1 MAGMKLVRSAIA
13 VTASIALLTGCASTP
28 KASPSDT
35 PAAKVYETAP
45 LTGIKFEQGT
55 NANLAGPSVACKI
68 DNLDVARPQLNLNRT
83 DIVFDEMVEG
93 GLTRFVAVW
102 HSDKPDA
109 VGPVRSI
116 RPMDPDI
123 ISPLG
128 GIVCYSGGQLKF
140 VTMMRNTNVY
150 NATET
155 SEQTHGTFTRAKDRE
170 APKNV
175 IVDAA
180 KLAAAHTDLTPPA
193 AQFEFTAIT
202 DQASAVAAGKPIA
215 NFSIYYP
222 SALSHWIYNGTNFAR
237 WQDGIAHKDSE
248 SGLQTTATN
257 VVVLN
262 VQIDRQ
268 FGKVPKT
275 TLVGSGTGWVFSKS
289 MQLAVKWS
297 KASQTAPILL
307 TDEAGAPI
315 KLVRGNTWV
324 ELLPQN
330 ENGRLEVAL
339 PLEDDTK

>member
-1 MAGMKLVRSAIA
+1 MSKVRAASLVAMAAL
-13 VTASIALLTGCASTP
+13 LLTGCTPSATPQPTPSYTP
-28 KASPSDT
+28 K
-35 PAAKVYETAP
+35 VYVNAP
-45 LTGIKFEQGT
+45 LTGMPFEEGT
-55 NANLAGPSVACKI
+55 RPSLDGPSVACKI
-68 DNLDVARPQLNLNRT
+68 DNVHTETLKANINRT
-83 DIVFDEMVEG
+83 DLVYVQMVEG
-93 GLTRFVAVW
+93 GLTRLVAVW
-102 HSDKPDA
+102 HSDLPTA

-140 VTMMRNTNVY
+140 VTLMRNTNVF
-150 NATET
+150 NASET
-155 SEQTHGTFTRAKDRE
+155 SEQANGTFTRAKDRE

-175 IVDAA
+175 LVDVS
-180 KLAAAHTDLTPPA
+180 KLAAAHPDLTPPA

-202 DQASAVAAGKPIA
+202 EEASAVAAGKLVA

-222 SALSHWIYNGTNFAR
+222 SALSHWIYNSRAFSR
-237 WQDGIAHKDSE
+237 VQDGIVHKDSE

-268 FGKVPKT
+268 YGKVPKT
-275 TLVGSGTGWVFSKS
+275 TLVGSGTGWVFSQG

-297 KASQTAPILL
+297 KASQTAPIML
-307 TDEAGAPI
+307 TDAAGAPI
-315 KLVRGNTWV
+315 KLIRGNTWV

-330 ENGRLEVAL
+330 ENGRLEVVL
-339 PLEDDTK
+339 PLEDATE

>member
-1 MAGMKLVRSAIA
+1 MA
-13 VTASIALLTGCASTP
+13 ALLLSGCTTGASPQPTNTYTP
-28 KASPSDT
+28 K
-35 PAAKVYETAP
+35 VYVNAP
-45 LTGIKFEQGT
+45 LTDMPFEEGT
-55 NANLAGPSVACKI
+55 RPSLNGPSVACKI
-68 DNLDVARPQLNLNRT
+68 DNVGTETLKANINRT
-83 DIVFDEMVEG
+83 DLVYVEMVEG
-93 GLTRFVAVW
+93 GLTRLVAVW
-102 HSDKPDA
+102 HSDMPTA

-155 SEQTHGTFTRAKDRE
+155 SEQANGIFTRDKNRVG
-170 APKNV
+170 PKNV

-180 KLAAAHTDLTPPA
+180 KLAAAHPELTPPA

-202 DQASAVAAGKPIA
+202 EQASAVAAGKLVA
-215 NFSIYYP
+215 NFSVYYP
-222 SALSHWIYNGTNFAR
+222 SALSNWIVDGSSFTR
-237 WQDGIAHKDSE
+237 VQDGIPHLDSE
-248 SGLQTTATN
+248 TKQPTKATN

-268 FGKVPKT
+268 YGKVPKT
-275 TLVGSGTGWVFSKS
+275 TLVGSGTGWVFSQGK
-289 MQLAVKWS
+289 QLAVKWS
-297 KASQTAPILL
+297 KASQTAPIVL

>member
-1 MAGMKLVRSAIA
+1 MA
-13 VTASIALLTGCASTP
+13 ALLLSGCTTGASPQPTTSYTP
-28 KASPSDT
+28 K
-35 PAAKVYETAP
+35 VYVNAP
-45 LTGIKFEQGT
+45 LTGMPFEEGT
-55 NANLAGPSVACKI
+55 RPSLNGPSVACKI
-68 DNLDVARPQLNLNRT
+68 DNVHTETLKANINRT
-83 DIVFDEMVEG
+83 DMVYVEMVEG
-93 GLTRFVAVW
+93 GLTRLVAVW
-102 HSDKPDA
+102 HSDLPTA

-140 VTMMRNTNVY
+140 VTLMRNTNVY

-175 IVDAA
+175 IVDAS
-180 KLAAAHTDLTPPA
+180 KLAAAHPELTPPA
-193 AQFEFTAIT
+193 NQFEFTAIT
-202 DQASAVAAGKPIA
+202 EQASAVAAGTPVA

-222 SALSHWIYNGTNFAR
+222 SALSHWVYNGTNFAR
-237 WQDGIAHKDSE
+237 TQDGIAHKDSE

-268 FGKVPKT
+268 YGNVPKT
-275 TLVGSGTGWVFSKS
+275 TLVGSGTGWVFSKGK
-289 MQLAVKWS
+289 QVAVKWS
-297 KASQTAPILL
+297 KASQTAPIVL
-307 TDEAGAPI
+307 TDADGAPV
-315 KLVRGNTWV
+315 KLIRGNTWV

-330 ENGRLEVAL
+330 ENGRLEVVL
-339 PLEDDTK
+339 PLEDTTK

>member
-1 MAGMKLVRSAIA
+1 MSKQVRIASFVAMA
-13 VTASIALLTGCASTP
+13 ALLLSGCTTGASPQPTTSYTP
-28 KASPSDT
+28 K
-35 PAAKVYETAP
+35 VYVNAP
-45 LTGIKFEQGT
+45 LTGMPFEEGT
-55 NANLAGPSVACKI
+55 RPSLNGPSVACKI
-68 DNLDVARPQLNLNRT
+68 DNVHTETLKANINRT
-83 DIVFDEMVEG
+83 DMVYVEMVEG
-93 GLTRFVAVW
+93 GLTRLVAVW
-102 HSDKPDA
+102 HSDLPTA

-140 VTMMRNTNVY
+140 VTLMRNTNVY

-180 KLAAAHTDLTPPA
+180 KLAAAHPELTPPA

-202 DQASAVAAGKPIA
+202 EQASAVAAGTPVA

-222 SALSHWIYNGTNFAR
+222 SALSKWIYNSSNFSR
-237 WQDGIAHKDSE
+237 VQDGIEHKDSE

-268 FGKVPKT
+268 YGNVPKT
-275 TLVGSGTGWVFSKS
+275 TLVGSGTGWVFSKGK
-289 MQLAVKWS
+289 QVAVKWS
-297 KASQTAPILL
+297 KASQTAPIVL
-307 TDEAGAPI
+307 TDADGAPI
-315 KLVRGNTWV
+315 KLIRGNTWV

-330 ENGRLEVAL
+330 ENGRLEVVL
-339 PLEDDTK
+339 PLEDATE

>member
-1 MAGMKLVRSAIA
+1 MSKVRAASLVAMAAL
-13 VTASIALLTGCASTP
+13 LLTGCTPSANPQPTPSYTP
-28 KASPSDT
+28 K
-35 PAAKVYETAP
+35 VYVNAP
-45 LTGIKFEQGT
+45 LTGMPFEEGT
-55 NANLAGPSVACKI
+55 RPSLNGPSVACKI
-68 DNLDVARPQLNLNRT
+68 DNVGTETLKANINRT
-83 DIVFDEMVEG
+83 DLVYVEMVEG
-93 GLTRFVAVW
+93 GLTRLVAVW
-102 HSDKPDA
+102 HSDMPTA

-140 VTMMRNTNVY
+140 VTMMRNTNVF
-150 NATET
+150 NASET
-155 SEQTHGTFTRAKDRE
+155 SEQANGTFTRAKDRE

-180 KLAAAHTDLTPPA
+180 KLAAAHSDLTPPA

-202 DQASAVAAGKPIA
+202 DEASAVAAGKLVA
-215 NFSIYYP
+215 SFSVYYP
-222 SALSHWIYNGTNFAR
+222 SAHSKWIYNGRTFSR
-237 WQDGIAHKDSE
+237 VQDEIEHKDSE

-268 FGKVPKT
+268 YGKVPKT
-275 TLVGSGTGWVFSKS
+275 TMVGSGTGWVFSQG

-297 KASQTAPILL
+297 KASQTAPIVL
-307 TDEAGAPI
+307 TDAAGAPI
-315 KLVRGNTWV
+315 KLIRGNTWV

-330 ENGRLEVAL
+330 ENGRLEVVL
-339 PLEDDTK
+339 PLEDATE

>member
-1 MAGMKLVRSAIA
+1 MIKQVRAAALVASA
-13 VTASIALLTGCASTP
+13 ALLLAGCTTGANPQPTNSYTP
-28 KASPSDT
+28 K
-35 PAAKVYETAP
+35 VYVNAP
-45 LTGIKFEQGT
+45 LTGMPFEEGT
-55 NANLAGPSVACKI
+55 RPSLNGPSVACKI
-68 DNLDVARPQLNLNRT
+68 DNVHTETLKANINRT
-83 DIVFDEMVEG
+83 DMVFVEMVEG
-93 GLTRFVAVW
+93 GLTRLVAVW
-102 HSDKPDA
+102 HSDLPTA

-140 VTMMRNTNVY
+140 VTMMRNTNVF
-150 NATET
+150 NASET
-155 SEQTHGTFTRAKDRE
+155 SEQENGTFTRAKDRE

-175 IVDAA
+175 LVDVS
-180 KLAAAHTDLTPPA
+180 KLASAHPDLTPPA

-202 DQASAVAAGKPIA
+202 EQASAVAAGKPVA
-215 NFSIYYP
+215 NFSVHYP

-237 WQDGIAHKDSE
+237 SQDGVAHKDSE

-268 FGKVPKT
+268 YGKVPKT
-275 TLVGSGTGWVFSKS
+275 TLVGSGTGWVFSKG

-297 KASQTAPILL
+297 KASQTAPIVL
-307 TDEAGAPI
+307 TDAAGAPI
-315 KLVRGNTWV
+315 QLVRGNTWV

-330 ENGRLEVAL
+330 ENGRLEVVL
-339 PLEDDTK
+339 PLEDATE

>member
-1 MAGMKLVRSAIA
+1 MSKQVRAASLVAMA
-13 VTASIALLTGCASTP
+13 ALLLSGCTTGATPQPTPSYTP
-28 KASPSDT
+28 K
-35 PAAKVYETAP
+35 VYVNAP
-45 LTGIKFEQGT
+45 LTGMPIEAGT
-55 NANLAGPSVACKI
+55 RPSLDGPSVACKI
-68 DNLDVARPQLNLNRT
+68 DNVGTETLKANINRT
-83 DIVFDEMVEG
+83 DMVYVEMVEG
-93 GLTRFVAVW
+93 GLTRLVAVW
-102 HSDKPDA
+102 HSDLPNA

-155 SEQTHGTFTRAKDRE
+155 SEQANGTFTRDKNRVG
-170 APKNV
+170 PKNV

-180 KLAAAHTDLTPPA
+180 KLAAAHSDLTPPP

-202 DQASAVAAGKPIA
+202 EQASAVAAGTPVA
-215 NFSIYYP
+215 NFSVYYP
-222 SALSHWIYNGTNFAR
+222 SAVSKWIFNGTNFAR
-237 WQDGIAHKDSE
+237 SQDGIAHKDSE

-268 FGKVPKT
+268 YGKVPKT
-275 TLVGSGTGWVFSKS
+275 NLVGSGTGWVFSQG

-297 KASQTAPILL
+297 KASQTAPIVL
-307 TDEAGAPI
+307 TDAAGAPI
-315 KLVRGNTWV
+315 KLIRGNTWV

-330 ENGRLEVAL
+330 ENGRLEVVL
-339 PLEDDTK
+339 PLEDATE

>member
-1 MAGMKLVRSAIA
+1 MIKQVRAAALVASA
-13 VTASIALLTGCASTP
+13 ALLLAGCTTGANPQPTNSYTP
-28 KASPSDT
+28 K
-35 PAAKVYETAP
+35 VYVNAP
-45 LTGIKFEQGT
+45 LTGMPFEEGT
-55 NANLAGPSVACKI
+55 RPSLNGPSVACKI
-68 DNLDVARPQLNLNRT
+68 DNVHTETLKANINRT
-83 DIVFDEMVEG
+83 DMVFVEMVEG
-93 GLTRFVAVW
+93 GLTRLVAVW
-102 HSDKPDA
+102 HSDLPTA

-155 SEQTHGTFTRAKDRE
+155 SEQANGTFTRDKNRVG
-170 APKNV
+170 PKNV

-180 KLAAAHTDLTPPA
+180 KLAAAHPELTPPA

-202 DQASAVAAGKPIA
+202 DEASAVAAGKLVA
-215 NFSIYYP
+215 NFSVYYP
-222 SALSHWIYNGTNFAR
+222 SALSTWIYNGRTFSR
-237 WQDGIAHKDSE
+237 VQDEIEHKDSE

-268 FGKVPKT
+268 YGKVPKT
-275 TLVGSGTGWVFSKS
+275 TLVGSGTGWVFSQG

-297 KASQTAPILL
+297 KASQTAPIVL
-307 TDEAGAPI
+307 TDAAGAPI
-315 KLVRGNTWV
+315 KLIRGNTWV

-330 ENGRLEVAL
+330 ENGRLEVVL
-339 PLEDDTK
+339 PLEDATE

>member
-1 MAGMKLVRSAIA
+1 MIKQVRAAALVASA
-13 VTASIALLTGCASTP
+13 ALLLAGCTTGANPQPTSSYTP
-28 KASPSDT
+28 K
-35 PAAKVYETAP
+35 VYVNAP
-45 LTGIKFEQGT
+45 LTGMPFEEGT
-55 NANLAGPSVACKI
+55 RPSLNGPSVACKI
-68 DNLDVARPQLNLNRT
+68 DNVGTETLKANINRT
-83 DIVFDEMVEG
+83 DMVFVEMVEG
-93 GLTRFVAVW
+93 GLTRLVAVW
-102 HSDKPDA
+102 HSDLPTA

-140 VTMMRNTNVY
+140 VTMMRNTNVF
-150 NATET
+150 NASET
-155 SEQTHGTFTRAKDRE
+155 SEQENGTFTRAKDRE

-175 IVDAA
+175 LVDVS
-180 KLAAAHTDLTPPA
+180 KLASAHPDLTPPA

-202 DQASAVAAGKPIA
+202 EQASAVAVGKLVA
-215 NFSIYYP
+215 NFSVHYP

-237 WQDGIAHKDSE
+237 SQDGVAHKDSE

-268 FGKVPKT
+268 YGKVPKT
-275 TLVGSGTGWVFSKS
+275 TLVGSGTGWVFSKG

-297 KASQTAPILL
+297 KASQTAPIVL
-307 TDEAGAPI
+307 TDAAGAPI
-315 KLVRGNTWV
+315 QLVRGNTWV

-330 ENGRLEVAL
+330 ENGRLEVVL
-339 PLEDDTK
+339 PLEDATE

>member
-1 MAGMKLVRSAIA
+1 MIKKFRVA
-13 VTASIALLTGCASTP
+13 ALLATALFSLTACSTAGPNPSASFTP
-28 KASPSDT
+28 K
-35 PAAKVYETAP
+35 VYVNAP
-45 LTGIKFEQGT
+45 LTGMPFEEGT
-55 NANLAGPSVACKI
+55 RPSLNGPSVACKI
-68 DNLDVARPQLNLNRT
+68 DNVGTETLKANINRT
-83 DIVFDEMVEG
+83 DMVYVEMVEG
-93 GLTRFVAVW
+93 GLTRLVAVW
-102 HSDKPDA
+102 HSDLPTA

-155 SEQTHGTFTRAKDRE
+155 SEQANGTFTRDKNRVG
-170 APKNV
+170 PKNV

-180 KLAAAHTDLTPPA
+180 KLAGAHPELTPPT
-193 AQFEFTAIT
+193 AQFEFTAVT
-202 DQASAVAAGKPIA
+202 AEASAVAAGTA
-215 NFSIYYP
+215 VESFSIFYP
-222 SALSHWIYNGTNFAR
+222 SALSSWATKGGTFSR
-237 WQDGIAHKDSE
+237 TQDGIAHLDSE
-248 SGLQTTATN
+248 TKAQTTATN

-268 FGKVPKT
+268 YGKVPKT
-275 TLVGSGTGWVFSKS
+275 TLVGSGTGWVFSQGK
-289 MQLAVKWS
+289 QLSVNWS

-307 TDEAGAPI
+307 TTADGEPV

-330 ENGRLEVAL
+330 ETGRLEVVL
-339 PLEDDTK
+339 PATE

>member
-1 MAGMKLVRSAIA
+1 MIKQVRAAALVASA
-13 VTASIALLTGCASTP
+13 ALLLAGCTTGANPQPTNSYTP
-28 KASPSDT
+28 K
-35 PAAKVYETAP
+35 VYVNAP
-45 LTGIKFEQGT
+45 LTGMPFEEGT
-55 NANLAGPSVACKI
+55 RPSLNGPSVACKI
-68 DNLDVARPQLNLNRT
+68 DNVHTETLKANINRT
-83 DIVFDEMVEG
+83 DMVFVEMVEG
-93 GLTRFVAVW
+93 GLTRLVAVW
-102 HSDKPDA
+102 HSDLPTA

-140 VTMMRNTNVY
+140 VTMMRNTNVF
-150 NATET
+150 NASET
-155 SEQTHGTFTRAKDRE
+155 SEQANGTFTRAKDRE

-175 IVDAA
+175 LVDVS
-180 KLAAAHTDLTPPA
+180 KLASAHPDLTPPA

-202 DQASAVAAGKPIA
+202 EQASAVAAGKPVA
-215 NFSIYYP
+215 NFSVYYP

-237 WQDGIAHKDSE
+237 SQDGVAHKDSE

-268 FGKVPKT
+268 YGKVPKT
-275 TLVGSGTGWVFSKS
+275 TLVGSGTGWVFSKG

-297 KASQTAPILL
+297 KASQTAPIVL
-307 TDEAGAPI
+307 TDAAGAPI
-315 KLVRGNTWV
+315 QLIRGNTWV

-330 ENGRLEVAL
+330 ENGRLEVVL
-339 PLEDDTK
+339 PLEDATE

>member
-140 VTMMRNTNVY
+140 VKMMQATDVF
-150 NATET
+150 NANETE
-155 SEQTHGTFTRAKDRE
+155 EQGKGTFSRDPKRE
-170 APKNV
+170 AP
-175 IVDAA
+175 
-180 KLAAAHTDLTPPA
+180 
-193 AQFEFTAIT
+193 AIE
-202 DQASAVAAGKPIA
+202 QQ
-215 NFSIYYP
+215 
-222 SALSHWIYNGTNFAR
+222 R
-237 WQDGIAHKDSE
+237 QDNDSQCDHDPGIWPE
-248 SGLQTTATN
+248 Q
-257 VVVLN
+257 
-262 VQIDRQ
+262 R
-268 FGKVPKT
+268 
-275 TLVGSGTGWVFSKS
+275 
-289 MQLAVKWS
+289 
-297 KASQTAPILL
+297 
-307 TDEAGAPI
+307 TDEFRGDEEDAVHQRAP
-315 KLVRGNTWV
+315 RR
-324 ELLPQN
+324 P
-330 ENGRLEVAL
+330 
-339 PLEDDTK
+339 

>member
-1 MAGMKLVRSAIA
+1 MSKQVRAASLVAMA
-13 VTASIALLTGCASTP
+13 ALLLSGCTAGANPQPTPSYTP
-28 KASPSDT
+28 K
-35 PAAKVYETAP
+35 VYVNAP
-45 LTGIKFEQGT
+45 LTGMPFEEGT
-55 NANLAGPSVACKI
+55 RPSLDGPSVTCKI
-68 DNLDVARPQLNLNRT
+68 DNVHTETLKANINRT
-83 DIVFDEMVEG
+83 DLVYVELVEG
-93 GLTRFVAVW
+93 GLTRLVAVW
-102 HSDKPDA
+102 HSDLPTA

-180 KLAAAHTDLTPPA
+180 KLAAAHAELTPPA

-237 WQDGIAHKDSE
+237 SQDGIVHKDSE

-268 FGKVPKT
+268 YGKVPKT
-275 TLVGSGTGWVFSKS
+275 ILVGSGTGWVFSQGK
-289 MQLAVKWS
+289 QLAVKWS
-297 KASQTAPILL
+297 KASQTEPIVL

-315 KLVRGNTWV
+315 KLIRGNTWV

>member
-1 MAGMKLVRSAIA
+1 MSKQVRIASLVTMA
-13 VTASIALLTGCASTP
+13 ALLLSGCTTGASPQPTTSYTP
-28 KASPSDT
+28 K
-35 PAAKVYETAP
+35 VYVNAP
-45 LTGIKFEQGT
+45 LTGMPFEEGT
-55 NANLAGPSVACKI
+55 RPSLNGPSVACKI
-68 DNLDVARPQLNLNRT
+68 DNVHTETLKANINRT
-83 DIVFDEMVEG
+83 DMVYVEMVEG
-93 GLTRFVAVW
+93 GLTRLVAVW
-102 HSDKPDA
+102 HSDLPTA

-140 VTMMRNTNVY
+140 VTLMRNTNVY

-180 KLAAAHTDLTPPA
+180 KLAAAHPELTPPA

-202 DQASAVAAGKPIA
+202 EQASAVAAGTPVA

-222 SALSHWIYNGTNFAR
+222 SALSKWIYNSSNFSR
-237 WQDGIAHKDSE
+237 VQDGIEHKDSE

-268 FGKVPKT
+268 YGNVPKT
-275 TLVGSGTGWVFSKS
+275 TLVGSGTGWVFSKGK
-289 MQLAVKWS
+289 QVAVKWS
-297 KASQTAPILL
+297 KASQTAPIML
-307 TDEAGAPI
+307 TDAAGAPI
-315 KLVRGNTWV
+315 KLIRGNTWV

-330 ENGRLEVAL
+330 ENGRLEVVL
-339 PLEDDTK
+339 PLEDATE

>member
-1 MAGMKLVRSAIA
+1 MIKQVRAAALVASA
-13 VTASIALLTGCASTP
+13 ALLLAGCTTGANPQPTNSYTP
-28 KASPSDT
+28 K
-35 PAAKVYETAP
+35 VYVNAP
-45 LTGIKFEQGT
+45 LTGMPFEEGT
-55 NANLAGPSVACKI
+55 RPSLNGPSVACKI
-68 DNLDVARPQLNLNRT
+68 DNVGTETLKANINRT
-83 DIVFDEMVEG
+83 DMVFVEMVEG
-93 GLTRFVAVW
+93 GLTRLVAVW
-102 HSDKPDA
+102 HSDLPTA

-140 VTMMRNTNVY
+140 VTMMRNTNVF
-150 NATET
+150 NASET
-155 SEQTHGTFTRAKDRE
+155 SEQENGTFTRAKDRE

-175 IVDAA
+175 LVDVS
-180 KLAAAHTDLTPPA
+180 KLASAHPDLTPPA

-202 DQASAVAAGKPIA
+202 EQASAVAAGEPVA
-215 NFSIYYP
+215 NFSVHYP

-237 WQDGIAHKDSE
+237 SQDGVAHKDSE

-268 FGKVPKT
+268 YGKVPKT
-275 TLVGSGTGWVFSKS
+275 TLVGSGTGWVFSKG

-297 KASQTAPILL
+297 KASQTAPIVL
-307 TDEAGAPI
+307 TDAAGAPI
-315 KLVRGNTWV
+315 QLVRGNTWV

-330 ENGRLEVAL
+330 ENGRLEVVL
-339 PLEDDTK
+339 PLEDATE

>member
-1 MAGMKLVRSAIA
+1 MSKQVRAASLVAMA
-13 VTASIALLTGCASTP
+13 ALLLSGCTTGATPQPTNSYTP
-28 KASPSDT
+28 K
-35 PAAKVYETAP
+35 VYVNAP
-45 LTGIKFEQGT
+45 LTGMPFEEGT
-55 NANLAGPSVACKI
+55 RPSLDGPSVACKI
-68 DNLDVARPQLNLNRT
+68 DNVHTETLKANINRT
-83 DIVFDEMVEG
+83 DLVYVELVEG
-93 GLTRFVAVW
+93 GLTRLVAVW
-102 HSDKPDA
+102 HSDLPTA

-180 KLAAAHTDLTPPA
+180 KLAAAHAELTPPA

-237 WQDGIAHKDSE
+237 SQDGIVHKDSE

-268 FGKVPKT
+268 YGKVPKT
-275 TLVGSGTGWVFSKS
+275 TLVGSGTGWVFSQGK
-289 MQLAVKWS
+289 QLAVKWS
-297 KASQTAPILL
+297 KASQTAPIVL

>member
-1 MAGMKLVRSAIA
+1 MSKVRAASLVAMA
-13 VTASIALLTGCASTP
+13 ALLLSGCTTGTTPQPTNSYTP
-28 KASPSDT
+28 K
-35 PAAKVYETAP
+35 VYVNAP
-45 LTGIKFEQGT
+45 LTGIPFEQGT
-55 NANLAGPSVACKI
+55 RPSLDGPSVACKI
-68 DNLDVARPQLNLNRT
+68 DNVGTETLKANINRT
-83 DIVFDEMVEG
+83 DLVFVEMVEG
-93 GLTRFVAVW
+93 GLTRLVAVW
-102 HSDKPDA
+102 HSDMPTA

-155 SEQTHGTFTRAKDRE
+155 SEQANGTFTRDKNRVG
-170 APKNV
+170 PKNV

-180 KLAAAHTDLTPPA
+180 KLAAAHSELTPPA

-202 DQASAVAAGKPIA
+202 EEASAVAAGKLVA
-215 NFSIYYP
+215 NFSVYYP
-222 SALSHWIYNGTNFAR
+222 SALSEWIFDGRSFTR
-237 WQDGIAHKDSE
+237 VQDGIPHLDSE
-248 SGLQTTATN
+248 TKQPTKATN

-268 FGKVPKT
+268 YGKVPKT
-275 TLVGSGTGWVFSKS
+275 TLVGSGTGWVFSQG

-297 KASQTAPILL
+297 KASQNAPILL
-307 TDEAGAPI
+307 TDAAGAPI
-315 KLVRGNTWV
+315 KLIRGNTWV

-330 ENGRLEVAL
+330 ENGRLEVVL
-339 PLEDDTK
+339 PLEDATE

>member
-1 MAGMKLVRSAIA
+1 MSKQVRAASLVAMA
-13 VTASIALLTGCASTP
+13 ALLLSGCTAGANPQPTNSYTP
-28 KASPSDT
+28 K
-35 PAAKVYETAP
+35 VYVNAP
-45 LTGIKFEQGT
+45 LTGMPFEEGT
-55 NANLAGPSVACKI
+55 RPSLDGPSVACKI
-68 DNLDVARPQLNLNRT
+68 DNVHTETLKANINRT
-83 DIVFDEMVEG
+83 DLVYVELVEG
-93 GLTRFVAVW
+93 GLTRLVAVW
-102 HSDKPDA
+102 HSDLPTA

-180 KLAAAHTDLTPPA
+180 KLAAAHAELTPPA

-237 WQDGIAHKDSE
+237 SQDGIVHKDSE

-268 FGKVPKT
+268 YGKVPKT
-275 TLVGSGTGWVFSKS
+275 ILVGSGTGWVFSQGK
-289 MQLAVKWS
+289 QLAVKWS
-297 KASQTAPILL
+297 KASQTAPIVL

>member
-1 MAGMKLVRSAIA
+1 MSKQVRAASLVTMAAL
-13 VTASIALLTGCASTP
+13 LLTGCTTGATPQPTPSYTP
-28 KASPSDT
+28 K
-35 PAAKVYETAP
+35 VYVNAP
-45 LTGIKFEQGT
+45 LTGMPFEEGT
-55 NANLAGPSVACKI
+55 RPSLDGPSVACKI
-68 DNLDVARPQLNLNRT
+68 DNVHTETLKANINRA
-83 DIVFDEMVEG
+83 DMVYVELVEG
-93 GLTRFVAVW
+93 GLTRLVAVW
-102 HSDKPDA
+102 HSDLPTA

>member
-1 MAGMKLVRSAIA
+1 MSKQVRA
-13 VTASIALLTGCASTP
+13 ASIVAMAALLLSGCTTGATPQPTSSYTP
-28 KASPSDT
+28 K
-35 PAAKVYETAP
+35 VYVNAP
-45 LTGIKFEQGT
+45 LTGMPFEEGT
-55 NANLAGPSVACKI
+55 RPSLNGPSVACKI
-68 DNLDVARPQLNLNRT
+68 DNVGTETLKANINRT
-83 DIVFDEMVEG
+83 DLVYVEMVEG
-93 GLTRFVAVW
+93 GLTRLVAVW
-102 HSDKPDA
+102 HSDLPTA

-150 NATET
+150 NASET
-155 SEQTHGTFTRAKDRE
+155 SEQANGTFTRDKNRVG
-170 APKNV
+170 PKNV

-180 KLAAAHTDLTPPA
+180 KLAGAHPDLAPPA

-202 DQASAVAAGKPIA
+202 AEASAVASGKLVA
-215 NFSIYYP
+215 NFSIFYP

-237 WQDGIAHKDSE
+237 SQDDIVHKDSE

-268 FGKVPKT
+268 YGKVPKT
-275 TLVGSGTGWVFSKS
+275 ILVGSGTGWVFSQGK
-289 MQLAVKWS
+289 QLAVKWS
-297 KASQTAPILL
+297 KASQTAPIVL

-330 ENGRLEVAL
+330 ENGRLEVVL
-339 PLEDDTK
+339 PLEDETK